1 MRILSDLASILIVIG
16 AMLPMYAQSA
26 AFPDKLIRLILAF
39 PPGGGS
45 DAVGRAGRRGAG
57 QAPCQQVLIDNRG
70 GASGN
75 IASDLVARANPD
87 GYTLLLGFSTA
98 LTVNPGL
105 FPDLPFSI
113 KKDLVPITE
122 LADGQYLLVTNPS
135 VPVKS
140 VAELIAYAKA
150 NPGKLNFASAGIGS
164 PLHLAGELFKA
175 KAGVDLTHLA
185 YKGGGPA
192 TAAVLGDEA
201 QLMFGSVL
209 DAAPQIRGRQDDGA
223 CSHRGEAPAAASRRS
238 YTARGRL
245 ARRRGVDLGTACSLP
260 PERRR
265 PSSTSCMTRRWRR
278 SANRRWW
285 RIEPRRIERGRQ
297 HPAGV
302 FRTDR
307 KGHRG
312 VDQGHQGSR
321 HQARNRPP
329 WHLEALAR
337 SSLAAGHPP
346 QNG

>member
-1 MRILSDLASILIVIG
+1 
-16 AMLPMYAQSA
+16 MLPMHAQSA
-26 AFPDKLIRLILAF
+26 TFPDKPIRLILAF

-45 DAVGRAGRRGAG
+45 DAVGRLVGDALGKRLG
-57 QAPCQQVLIDNRG
+57 QQVLIDNRG

-201 QLMFGSVL
+201 QLMFGSVPSTL
-209 DAAPQIRGRQDDGA
+209 PQIQAGKMTALATTGVKRLPQLPDVPTLQEAGLPDVVVWTWYGLL
-223 CSHRGEAPAAASRRS
+223 APAGTPQAIIDKLHDEAVAAVREPSVVEGLNRVGLS
-238 YTARGRL
+238 AVGSTPQAFSELIEKDTAVWTKVIKEAGIK
-245 ARRRGVDLGTACSLP
+245 
-260 PERRR
+260 PE
-265 PSSTSCMTRRWRR
+265 
-278 SANRRWW
+278 
-285 RIEPRRIERGRQ
+285 
-297 HPAGV
+297 
-302 FRTDR
+302 
-307 KGHRG
+307 
-312 VDQGHQGSR
+312 
-321 HQARNRPP
+321 
-329 WHLEALAR
+329 
-337 SSLAAGHPP
+337 
-346 QNG
+346 